1 MKVTVAFAFD
11 NKFCTPAYVAIK
23 SLIMAAKDSTVYTII
38 IYSWNINKR
47 ILRKFETLIKNTRHK
62 IIYLEADKN
71 QFREF
76 PVTRTWPYS
85 VYLRLLLPEVLLQYD
100 KVIYSDVD
108 VFFLDDLSELYSYD
122 IEDYQI
128 GGVAAERT
136 ATATQHQVYDN
147 YKNEYIYWS
156 GLLLMNLK
164 KMRQEHFSDRI
175 KDNIFKY
182 GNHLRMF
189 DLELLNLTC
198 DKVLSLP
205 LRYIMLQSLYNA
217 EDITK
222 TPEYQWL
229 NPIYSKEE
237 INTEK
242 ENTII
247 IHYAGPLGKPWLL
260 KSPPQYYAEI
270 LISIPYTF
278 KLMNQYNKI
287 IYQLIKV
294 LKQIKRKLV

>member
-1 MKVTVAFAFD
+1 MKVTIVFAFD
-11 NKFCTPAYVAIK
+11 KKFCPPAYVAIK
-23 SLIMAAKDSTVYTII
+23 SLIMSAKKSTKYTII
-38 IYSWNINKR
+38 ILSWCINKR
-47 ILRKFETLIKNTRHK
+47 TLRKFESLIQNTIHE
-62 IIYLEADKN
+62 IIYLQADKN
-71 QFREF
+71 QFKGY
-76 PVTRTWPYS
+76 PVTRTWSYS
-85 VYLRLLLPEVLLQYD
+85 VYLRLLLPDLLPQYD

-122 IEDYQI
+122 IENYQI
-128 GGVAAERT
+128 GGVAAERKD
-136 ATATQHQVYDN
+136 TATQHQIYEN

-164 KMRQEHFSDRI
+164 KMRQEFFSAKI
-175 KDNIFKY
+175 KNSVNKY
-182 GNHLRMF
+182 RNRLRMF

-198 DKVLSLP
+198 DRILPLP
-205 LRYIMLQSLYNA
+205 LRYVMLQSIYNA

-222 TPEYQWL
+222 TAEYQWL

-260 KSPPQYYAEI
+260 KDPPQYYREI
-270 LISIPYTF
+270 LNSIPYSF

-287 IYQLIKV
+287 VYQLIKIV
-294 LKQIKRKLV
+294 KRIKQKLL